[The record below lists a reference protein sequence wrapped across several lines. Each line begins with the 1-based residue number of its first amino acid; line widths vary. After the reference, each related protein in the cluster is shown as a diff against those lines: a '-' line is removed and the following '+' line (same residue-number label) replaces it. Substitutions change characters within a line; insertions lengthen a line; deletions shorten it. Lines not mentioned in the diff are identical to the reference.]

1 MTRPLRLAGR
11 TAAVVVVVAL
21 LVVLV
26 WRLTHQSSPP
36 KAGAAAPRFALRRLD
51 GTGTLSLESLRG
63 KAVVLNFW
71 ASWCGP
77 CKSEAP
83 VIEQLWREYKG
94 KGVVFVGIDTNDAS
108 SDARRFV
115 TSHGITYPVVLDKNG
130 IVAANRY
137 DIADLPVTYFV
148 NREGRLIGAHI
159 LGGVNKS
166 VSSFR
171 RNLAAAMKS

>member
-1 MTRPLRLAGR
+1 
-11 TAAVVVVVAL
+11 
-21 LVVLV
+21 VLV

-36 KAGAAAPRFALRRLD
+36 KVGSAAPHFALPRLD
-51 GTGTLSLESLRG
+51 GGGTLSLAALRG

-71 ASWCGP
+71 ASWCVP

-83 VIEQLWREYKG
+83 AIEQLWRRYKG
-94 KGVVFVGIDTNDAS
+94 QGVVFVGVDTNDAS

-115 TSHGITYPVVLDKNG
+115 SAHGITYPVVVDKG
-130 IVAANRY
+130 GLVAANRY

-148 NREGRLIGAHI
+148 NRQGRLIGSQI

-166 VSSFR
+166 LASFR
-171 RNLAAAMKS
+171 RNLTAAMKS

>member
-1 MTRPLRLAGR
+1 VTRSLRLAGQ
-11 TAAVVVVVAL
+11 AAAIVVVGAL

-36 KAGAAAPRFALRRLD
+36 KVGAAAPRFALPRLD
-51 GTGTLSLESLRG
+51 GTGTLSLAALRG

-71 ASWCGP
+71 ASWCVP
-77 CKSEAP
+77 CKAEAP
-83 VIEQLWREYKG
+83 VIERLWRRYKG
-94 KGVVFVGIDTNDAS
+94 QGVIFVGIDTNDAS

-115 TSHGITYPVVLDKNG
+115 SAHGITYPVVVDKG
-130 IVAANRY
+130 GLVAANSY

-148 NREGRLIGAHI
+148 NRQGHLVGSDI

-166 VSSFR
+166 LSSFR
-171 RNLAAAMKS
+171 RNLTAAMTS

>member
-1 MTRPLRLAGR
+1 MTRPLKLTGQA
-11 TAAVVVVVAL
+11 AAVVIVSAL

-36 KAGAAAPRFALRRLD
+36 KVGAAAPRFALRRLN
-51 GTGTLSLESLRG
+51 GSGTLSLASLRG

-71 ASWCGP
+71 ASWCDP
-77 CKSEAP
+77 CKSEAA
-83 VIEQLWREYKG
+83 VIEQLWRQYQG

-108 SDARRFV
+108 SDARHFI
-115 TSHGITYPVVLDKNG
+115 SAHGITYPVVVDKNG
-130 IVAANRY
+130 LVAANSY
-137 DIADLPVTYFV
+137 DIGNLPVTYFV
-148 NREGRLIGAHI
+148 NREGRLIGSHI

-171 RNLAAAMKS
+171 RNLSVAMAS

>member
-1 MTRPLRLAGR
+1 VTRSLRLAGQ
-11 TAAVVVVVAL
+11 AVAIVVVGAL

-36 KAGAAAPRFALRRLD
+36 KVGAAAPAFSLPRLE
-51 GTGTLSLESLRG
+51 GSGKLSLSALRG

-71 ASWCGP
+71 ASWCVP

-83 VIEQLWREYKG
+83 VIEQLWRQYKG
-94 KGVVFVGIDTNDAS
+94 RDVVFVGVDTNDAT

-115 TSHGITYPVVLDKNG
+115 STHGITYPVVVDKG
-130 IVAANRY
+130 GLVAANSY

-148 NREGRLIGAHI
+148 NRRGRLIGKEI

-166 VSSFR
+166 LSSFR
-171 RNLAAAMKS
+171 QSLAVAMKS